1 MTVLPFWKLQIEKQY
16 KYKNVKDSGFKNL
29 KSSIWNLVSE
39 MSLVKLTIKGISYS
53 QTQNGAYAL
62 ILNEVDGERKLPIV
76 IGAFEAQSIAIA
88 LEKEIKPPR
97 PLTHDLFKSFADRF
111 DIVVKQVIIHKLV
124 DGVFYSSIICERDK
138 IEEIID
144 ARTSDAIALALRFS
158 APIFTYKNILDKAG
172 VYLNNPSDL
181 ENQNTD
187 DDGILSTPETFGL
200 DDESSTTIDVYKA
213 MSLSE
218 LHEGLEKAVQDEDY
232 EKAAKIRDEISK
244 RES

>member
-1 MTVLPFWKLQIEKQY
+1 
-16 KYKNVKDSGFKNL
+16 
-29 KSSIWNLVSE
+29 
-39 MSLVKLTIKGISYS
+39 MSLVRLNIKGISYS

-97 PLTHDLFKSFADRF
+97 PLTHDLFKNFADRF

-144 ARTSDAIALALRFS
+144 ARTSDAIALALRFN
-158 APIFTYKNILDKAG
+158 APIFTYKTILDKAG
-172 VYLNNPSDL
+172 IYLKFSQK
-181 ENQNTD
+181 ENED
-187 DDGILSTPETFGL
+187 EEK
-200 DDESSTTIDVYKA
+200 DESILVDEVFSGESSETSETSGESYKSH
-213 MSLSE
+213 SLQE
-218 LHEGLEKAVQDEDY
+218 LYSLLDAAVNNEDY

-244 RES
+244 RDKK

>member
-1 MTVLPFWKLQIEKQY
+1 VPLWQ
-16 KYKNVKDSGFKNL
+16 
-29 KSSIWNLVSE
+29 KSIE

-62 ILNEVDGERKLPIV
+62 ILNEVDGDRKLPIV

-172 VYLNNPSDL
+172 IYLNANPSEL
-181 ENQNTD
+181 EGQNSD
-187 DDGILSTPETFGL
+187 DDGVLSTPETFGI
-200 DDESSTTIDVYKA
+200 ENENSNSENAYKKF
-213 MSLSE
+213 SLSE
-218 LHEGLEKAVQDEDY
+218 LHELLETAVQDEDY
-232 EKAAKIRDEISK
+232 EKAARIRDEISK

>member
-1 MTVLPFWKLQIEKQY
+1 
-16 KYKNVKDSGFKNL
+16 
-29 KSSIWNLVSE
+29 
-39 MSLVKLTIKGISYS
+39 MSLVRLNIKGISYS

-97 PLTHDLFKSFADRF
+97 PLTHDLFKSFADRYQIF
-111 DIVVKQVIIHKLV
+111 VKQVIIHKLV

-144 ARTSDAIALALRFS
+144 ARTSDAIALALRFN

-172 VYLNNPSDL
+172 IFLNLPAK
-181 ENQNTD
+181 ED
-187 DDGILSTPETFGL
+187 DPEDVLNEDIVFEEP
-200 DDESSTTIDVYKA
+200 DSTTSNY
-213 MSLSE
+213 SHLTLQE
-218 LHEGLEKAVQDEDY
+218 LNEALGEAVSNEDY
-232 EKAAKIRDEISK
+232 EAAARIRDEISK
-244 RES
+244 REQ

>member
-1 MTVLPFWKLQIEKQY
+1 
-16 KYKNVKDSGFKNL
+16 
-29 KSSIWNLVSE
+29 

-97 PLTHDLFKSFADRF
+97 PLTHDLFKNFADRF

-124 DGVFYSSIICERDK
+124 DGVFFSSIICERDR

-144 ARTSDAIALALRFS
+144 ARTSDAIALALRFN

-172 VYLNNPSDL
+172 IYLKVSPID
-181 ENQNTD
+181 ENSKKEEGD
-187 DDGILSTPETFGL
+187 DPLSNPETFGL
-200 DDESSTTIDVYKA
+200 TDDETVTGETYFQY
-213 MSLSE
+213 SLAE
-218 LHEGLEKAVQDEDY
+218 LYDLLESAVQNEDY

-244 RES
+244 KES

>member
-1 MTVLPFWKLQIEKQY
+1 
-16 KYKNVKDSGFKNL
+16 
-29 KSSIWNLVSE
+29 
-39 MSLVKLTIKGISYS
+39 MSLVKLSIKGISYS

-62 ILNEVDGERKLPIV
+62 ILNEIDGERKLPIV

-97 PLTHDLFKSFADRF
+97 PLTHDLFKNFAERF
-111 DIVVKQVIIHKLV
+111 DIIVEQVIIHKLV

-172 VYLNNPSDL
+172 IYLKVNSQDSDKEKDSNNID
-181 ENQNTD
+181 EM
-187 DDGILSTPETFGL
+187 LSNPETFGNE
-200 DDESSTTIDVYKA
+200 DENQSVNRPFLKN
-213 MSLSE
+213 SLQE
-218 LHEGLEKAVQDEDY
+218 LTEMLEQAVNNEDY
-232 EKAAKIRDEISK
+232 EKAAKIRDEITN

>member
-1 MTVLPFWKLQIEKQY
+1 
-16 KYKNVKDSGFKNL
+16 
-29 KSSIWNLVSE
+29 

-62 ILNEVDGERKLPIV
+62 ILNEVDGDRKLPIV

-88 LEKEIKPPR
+88 LEKEIRPPR
-97 PLTHDLFKSFADRF
+97 PLTHDLFKNFADRF

-172 VYLNNPSDL
+172 IYLKANPL
-181 ENQNTD
+181 EADNDDPATD
-187 DDGILSTPETFGL
+187 DVLSSPETFGM
-200 DDESSTTIDVYKA
+200 EETNQSGGAYTKH
-213 MSLSE
+213 SLSE
-218 LHEGLEKAVQDEDY
+218 LHEMLESAVENEDY

-244 RES
+244 REV

>member
-1 MTVLPFWKLQIEKQY
+1 
-16 KYKNVKDSGFKNL
+16 
-29 KSSIWNLVSE
+29 

-62 ILNEVDGERKLPIV
+62 ILNEVDGDRKLPIV

-144 ARTSDAIALALRFS
+144 ARTSDAIALALRFH

-172 VYLNNPSDL
+172 IYLNANPSDIEDQNI
-181 ENQNTD
+181 END
-187 DDGILSTPETFGL
+187 DILSTPETFGIENDSNPENTYSKL
-200 DDESSTTIDVYKA
+200 
-213 MSLSE
+213 SLSE
-218 LHEGLEKAVQDEDY
+218 LHESLETAVQDEDY
-232 EKAAKIRDEISK
+232 EKAARIRDEISK

>member
-1 MTVLPFWKLQIEKQY
+1 
-16 KYKNVKDSGFKNL
+16 
-29 KSSIWNLVSE
+29 
-39 MSLVKLTIKGISYS
+39 MSLVKLAIKGISYS

-97 PLTHDLFKSFADRF
+97 PLTHDLFKNFADRF

-144 ARTSDAIALALRFS
+144 ARTSDAIALALRFN

-172 VYLNNPSDL
+172 VYLKGNTL
-181 ENQNTD
+181 EPDNATEETE
-187 DDGILSTPETFGL
+187 GVLSTPETFGSE
-200 DDESSTTIDVYKA
+200 DTTPKESYSGKSVQ
-213 MSLSE
+213 E
-218 LHEGLEKAVQDEDY
+218 LYELLNEAVQNEDY

-244 RES
+244 KES